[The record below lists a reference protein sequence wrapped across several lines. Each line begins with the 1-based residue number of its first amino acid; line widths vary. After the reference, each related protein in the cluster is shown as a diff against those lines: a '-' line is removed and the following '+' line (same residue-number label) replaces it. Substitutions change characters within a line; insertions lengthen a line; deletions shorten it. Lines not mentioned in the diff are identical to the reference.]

1 MKRVWLGTA
10 FAVLTGGM
18 AGRATSGHL
27 RDAPR
32 IPDPARAGS
41 GHSGKYRLVAPGFW
55 GYADDTV
62 PERDEDTRTL
72 LAAGPSAIAPGLPSC
87 TGGKSHSTMRTITHC
102 IPDMPPG
109 GYRIKHPASESNA
122 AAE

>member
-1 MKRVWLGTA
+1 MKKVWLGTA

-62 PERDEDTRTL
+62 PERDGDTRTL
-72 LAAGPSAIAPGLPSC
+72 LAAGPSAIASGLSGH
-87 TGGKSHSTMRTITHC
+87 TGSKNRNTMKTAAVE
-102 IPDMPPG
+102 PDMPPG

>member
-1 MKRVWLGTA
+1 MKKVWLGTA

-62 PERDEDTRTL
+62 PEYNGNAWTL
-72 LAAGPSAIAPGLPSC
+72 LAAGPSAIAPGLPGC
-87 TGGKSHSTMRTITHC
+87 TGGKNRNAMKSTAVE
-102 IPDMPPG
+102 PDIPPG
-109 GYRIKHPASESNA
+109 MYQASE
-122 AAE
+122 